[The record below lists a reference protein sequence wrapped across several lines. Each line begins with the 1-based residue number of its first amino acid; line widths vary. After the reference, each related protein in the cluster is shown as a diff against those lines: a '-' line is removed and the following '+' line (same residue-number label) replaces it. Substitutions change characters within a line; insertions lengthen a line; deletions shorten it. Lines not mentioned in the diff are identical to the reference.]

1 MNTIR
6 EALDEYL
13 GMRRH
18 LGFKLHRAGRAL
30 LDFVTFMEQREAP
43 VITQALALAWA
54 QRPRNVQPATW
65 AARLGDVRVFARHRQ
80 ATDPRTEVPSPGLLP
95 FKPRRATPYLYSDD
109 QIRNLLQA
117 ALQLPHRYRQ
127 GALLPRVYHCL
138 FGLLAVSGL
147 RLSEARNIE
156 LRDVD
161 LDTAVLTVREA
172 KFGRTRLVPLH
183 STTCEVLADYIARRR
198 RHWAGRSVSPYLF
211 VSSRGNRLDGAQIRR
226 AFYAVSRRIG
236 LRGEHDRHG
245 PRLHDFRHSFATRT
259 LVNWYRC
266 EKDPERLLPVLSTY
280 LGHVHI
286 ADTQW
291 YLEGSP
297 ELMGEA
303 MRRLESRWEDR
314 P

>member
-1 MNTIR
+1 M
-6 EALDEYL
+6 
-13 GMRRH
+13 
-18 LGFKLHRAGRAL
+18 
-30 LDFVTFMEQREAP
+30 
-43 VITQALALAWA
+43 
-54 QRPRNVQPATW
+54 
-65 AARLGDVRVFARHRQ
+65 
-80 ATDPRTEVPSPGLLP
+80 
-95 FKPRRATPYLYSDD
+95 
-109 QIRNLLQA
+109 
-117 ALQLPHRYRQ
+117 
-127 GALLPRVYHCL
+127 
-138 FGLLAVSGL
+138 SGL
-147 RLSEARNIE
+147 RVAEARKLE

-161 LDTAVLTVREA
+161 LDAAVLTVREA

-183 STTCEVLADYIARRR
+183 CTTCEVLADYIARRQ
-198 RHWAGRSVSPYLF
+198 RHGAGRSVSSYLF
-211 VSSRGNRLDGAQIRR
+211 VSSWGNRLDGAQIRR
-226 AFYAVSRRIG
+226 AFYALSRQIG
-236 LRGEHDRHG
+236 LRGTYDRHG